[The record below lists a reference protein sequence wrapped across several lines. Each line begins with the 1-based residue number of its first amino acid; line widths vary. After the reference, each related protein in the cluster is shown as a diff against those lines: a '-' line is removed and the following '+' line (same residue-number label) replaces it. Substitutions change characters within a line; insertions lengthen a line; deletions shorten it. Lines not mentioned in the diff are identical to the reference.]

1 MISAIWMPLHF
12 VTNMAEG
19 RLILVVGPS
28 GAGKD
33 SLIEAAMAQLAQD
46 QRFHFPKREVT
57 RPSDAGGEDHIAV
70 SEQDFAARQAAGG
83 YALAWG
89 AHGLHYGIPIAV
101 IDLLANGDTVVINTS
116 RTVIETARATYRNLR
131 IIYVTAPIAILAQ
144 RIAARGRESAEDVA
158 QRLARAGMSLPSGD
172 DVVTITNDG
181 SLERASAALI
191 AALTDEPALTR

>member
-1 MISAIWMPLHF
+1 
-12 VTNMAEG
+12 MAEG

-70 SEQDFAARQAAGG
+70 SDHEFAARQNSCG
-83 YALAWG
+83 YALAWD
-89 AHGLHYGIPIAV
+89 AHGLHYGIPIA
-101 IDLLANGDTVVINTS
+101 INDLLANGDTVVINTS
-116 RTVIETARATYRNLR
+116 RTVIDIARATYPDLR

-144 RIAARGRESAEDVA
+144 RIAARGRECAEDVA
-158 QRLARAGMSLPSGD
+158 QRLARAGISLPTGD
-172 DVVTITNDG
+172 DVITISNDG
-181 SLERASAALI
+181 SLALAVEVFVSALM
-191 AALTDEPALTR
+191 TQQP